1 MLHNYLKTAWR
12 SLMHNKPLTALNVAG
27 LTMGM
32 TAAVLIF
39 LWVQNELS
47 FDRFEPGADRIFMA
61 STRQTV
67 EIGRAPK
74 AEGAPAVRWEWEG
87 SPMLLAAA
95 AQKEVPGIEKITRLN
110 QDNRPV
116 FQVGNAVQFE
126 KQCAYVDSNWFDMFS
141 YRFIEG
147 SAADFAR
154 DAYSLVL
161 TAAEANRYFG
171 KRSAVGQIVRIDSS
185 DFTVKAVVA
194 DPPANSSFQY
204 HAFLQIAALL
214 RDPQQRQNGE
224 YWGNDDY
231 RTFVLL
237 KAGVSADAV
246 AAGFTDVFQHYAQDD
261 QHVMRTT
268 LTPLKDIH
276 LDNQNSDASL
286 GRGNIQVVKIFSLL
300 GFVILLVACINYV
313 NLTTA
318 KASLRS
324 REVSIRK
331 IVGAQRWQLFL
342 QFVAESLLISVLA
355 LAATLLLVR
364 LCLPAFTG
372 LTGKDLSGSL
382 TSPAIWEVLGATLA
396 AAFVLNSLYPALLLS
411 SFKPLSVFRG
421 VTVLKVNDAYFRKG
435 LVVLQFGVSILLM
448 TGTVVIYRQMRFVQQ
463 TNPGYDRSQVL
474 AVELPYT
481 PDPMH
486 QSPGL
491 GQQIHA
497 MQQEMAAHSAIEQVS
512 MVNQALVEIGS
523 YSTGGDW
530 EGRDTSFMPKIGQ
543 LSADANLQKT
553 MRLEM
558 AEGRWFRE
566 GDKADEQNYIL
577 NETAVRELPIHQ
589 PVLGQYFKWHG
600 VQGRIIGVVKDFHFK
615 SLHEKVG
622 PLVVF
627 NDPGW
632 RHVYLVR
639 TAPQRAG
646 AAVAAIAA
654 IWKRNLPGTPLQYQF
669 LDEEFD
675 RMYRQDAI
683 AGKLVFIFTVIA
695 LGISALGLFGLAAF
709 AAERREREIGIRR
722 VLGATTAS
730 IGGLLSREFIQLVA
744 IAILLATPLAWWAMN
759 GWLRNFAYRVG
770 ISWWMFALS
779 GGMALLMAVLITG
792 WQAVKAAWKNPVRAL
807 RRE

>member
-1 MLHNYLKTAWR
+1 MLRNYLKTAWR
-12 SLMHNKPLTALNVAG
+12 SLLHNKSLTALNVAG

-47 FDRFEPGADRIFMA
+47 FDRFEPSADRIYMV

-67 EIGRAPK
+67 PSGAW
-74 AEGAPAVRWEWEG
+74 EGAP
-87 SPMLLAAA
+87 MLFAAA
-95 AQKEVPGIEKITRLN
+95 ARKEVPGIGQVVRLN
-110 QDNRPV
+110 GDNRPI
-116 FQVGNAVQFE
+116 FRLGNDVQFE
-126 KQCAYVDSNWFDMFS
+126 KMCAFVDSNWFEFFS

-147 SAADFAR
+147 SAADFGR
-154 DAYSLVL
+154 DMHSLVL
-161 TAAEANRYFG
+161 TASGAKRYFG
-171 KRSAVGQIVRIDSS
+171 NRAAVGQVIRVDSMNY
-185 DFTVKAVVA
+185 TVKAVVA

-204 HAFLQIAALL
+204 SAYLPIAALMA
-214 RDPQQRQNGE
+214 DPQQRQQGE
-224 YWGNDDY
+224 NWGNDDY

-237 KAGVSADAV
+237 KPGVAPAGV
-246 AAGFTDVFQHYAQDD
+246 AARLTDVIQRYAQDD
-261 QHVMRTT
+261 QHVMRMA
-268 LTPLKDIH
+268 LTPLKEMH
-276 LDNQNSDASL
+276 FDNSNSD
-286 GRGNIQVVKIFSLL
+286 GIFERGSIQVVTIFSLL

-324 REVSIRK
+324 KEVSIRK
-331 IVGAQRWQLFL
+331 IVGAERWQLFV
-342 QFVAESLLISVLA
+342 QFIAESLLISVLS
-355 LAATLLLVR
+355 LAATLLW

-382 TSPAIWEVLGATLA
+382 RSAAIWEVLGGTLG
-396 AAFVLNSLYPALLLS
+396 AAFLLNSLYPALLIS

-421 VTVLKVNDAYFRKG
+421 MTVLRMNDAYFRKA

-448 TGTVVIYRQMRFVQQ
+448 TGTVVIYRQMRFVQE
-463 TNPGYDRSQVL
+463 TNPGYDRSQVM
-474 AVELPYT
+474 AVSLPYT
-481 PDPMH
+481 IDPMH

-491 GQQIHA
+491 QQQIHA
-497 MQQEMAAHSAIEQVS
+497 MQEEMQGQSSIENVS
-512 MVNQALVEIGS
+512 MVNQPLVHIGS
-523 YSTGGDW
+523 YSNGGDW
-530 EGRDTSFMPKIGQ
+530 EGRDTSFRPKIGQ

-566 GDKADEQNYIL
+566 GDKVDEDNYIL
-577 NETAVRELPIHQ
+577 NETAVRELQIHQ
-589 PVLGQYFKWHG
+589 PVLGQYFAWHG

-615 SLHEKVG
+615 SMHEKMG

-627 NDPGW
+627 NNPGW

-639 TAPQRAG
+639 TAPRRAA
-646 AAVAAIAA
+646 AAVAAVSA
-654 IWKRNLPGTPLQYQF
+654 IWKRYLPGMPMEYQF

-675 RMYRQDAI
+675 RLYRGDAM
-683 AGKLVFIFTVIA
+683 AGRLVYIFTLIA

-730 IGGLLSREFIQLVA
+730 IGALLSREFIKLVVVA
-744 IAILLATPLAWWAMN
+744 ILAATPLAWWVMH
-759 GWLRNFAYRVG
+759 GWLQNFAYRVG
-770 ISWWMFALS
+770 LSWWVFALS
-779 GGMALLMAVLITG
+779 GGMALAMAVLITG

>member
-1 MLHNYLKTAWR
+1 MLRNYLKTAWR
-12 SLMHNKPLTALNVAG
+12 SLLHNKSLTALNVAG

-47 FDRFEPGADRIFMA
+47 FDRFEPSADRIYLV

-67 EIGRAPK
+67 PSGAW
-74 AEGAPAVRWEWEG
+74 EGAP
-87 SPMLLAAA
+87 MLFAAA
-95 AQKEVPGIEKITRLN
+95 AHKEVSGIEQVVRLN
-110 QDNRPV
+110 ADNRPI
-116 FQVGNAVQFE
+116 FRLGNDVQFE
-126 KQCAYVDSNWFDMFS
+126 KQCAFVDSNWFDFFS

-147 SAADFAR
+147 RAADFGR
-154 DAYSLVL
+154 DIHGLVL
-161 TAAEANRYFG
+161 TASGAKRYFG
-171 KRSAVGQIVRIDSS
+171 NRAAVGQVIRIDSMNY
-185 DFTVKAVVA
+185 TVKAVVA

-204 HAFLQIAALL
+204 HAYIPIAALMT
-214 RDPQQRQNGE
+214 DPQQRQQGE
-224 YWGNDDY
+224 NWGNDDY

-237 KAGVSADAV
+237 KSGVAPE
-246 AAGFTDVFQHYAQDD
+246 AAAARLTDVFQRYARDD
-261 QHVMRTT
+261 EHVMRMA
-268 LTPLKDIH
+268 LTPLKDMH
-276 LDNQNSDASL
+276 FDNTNSD
-286 GRGNIQVVKIFSLL
+286 GVFERGNIQVVTIFSLL

-331 IVGAQRWQLFL
+331 IVGAERWQLFL
-342 QFVAESLLISVLA
+342 QFVAESLLISVLS
-355 LAATLLLVR
+355 LAATLLLVW
-364 LCLPAFTG
+364 LCLPAFTE

-382 TSPAIWEVLGATLA
+382 SSPAIWEVLGGTLA
-396 AAFVLNSLYPALLLS
+396 TAFVLNSLYPALLLS

-421 VTVLKVNDAYFRKG
+421 MTVLRINDAYFRKG

-463 TNPGYDRSQVL
+463 TNPGYDRSQVM

-481 PDPMH
+481 IDPMH

-491 GQQIHA
+491 QQQVHA
-497 MQQEMAAHSAIEQVS
+497 MQEEMRGQSAIENVS

-530 EGRDTSFMPKIGQ
+530 EGRDTSFRPKIGQ

-558 AEGRWFRE
+558 VAGRWFRE
-566 GDKADEQNYIL
+566 GDKVDEQNYIL
-577 NETAVRELPIHQ
+577 NETAVRELQIHQ
-589 PVLGQYFKWHG
+589 PVLEQYFTWHG
-600 VQGRIIGVVKDFHFK
+600 VRGRIIGIVKDFHFK
-615 SLHEKVG
+615 SMHEKVG

-627 NDPGW
+627 NDAGW

-639 TAPQRAG
+639 TAPRRAA
-646 AAVAAIAA
+646 AAVVAVAA
-654 IWKRNLPGTPLQYQF
+654 IWKRYLPGMPMQYQF

-675 RMYRQDAI
+675 RLYRQDAM
-683 AGKLVFIFTVIA
+683 AGRLVFIFTVIA
-695 LGISALGLFGLAAF
+695 LCISALGLFGLAAF

-730 IGGLLSREFIQLVA
+730 IGGLLSKEFIKLVA

-759 GWLRNFAYRVG
+759 GWLQNFAYRVG
-770 ISWWMFALS
+770 LSWWMFVQS
-779 GGMALLMAVLITG
+779 GGMALAMAVLITG

>member
-1 MLHNYLKTAWR
+1 MLTNYLKTAWR
-12 SLMHNKPLTALNVAG
+12 RLMHNKSLTALNVAG

-47 FDRFEPGADRIFMA
+47 FDRFEPSAERMYLA
-61 STRQTV
+61 STRQTMPS
-67 EIGRAPK
+67 GAW
-74 AEGAPAVRWEWEG
+74 EGA
-87 SPMLLAAA
+87 PMLLAAA
-95 AQKEVPGIEKITRLN
+95 AHNAVPGIKKITRLN
-110 QDNRPV
+110 TDNEPV
-116 FQVGNAVQFE
+116 FRVGNEVQFE
-126 KQCAYVDSNWFDMFS
+126 KQCAYVDSNWFDFFS

-147 SAADFAR
+147 NAADFQR
-154 DAYSLVL
+154 DIYSLVL
-161 TAAEANRYFG
+161 SASEAKRYFG
-171 KRSAVGQIVRIDSS
+171 NRGAVGQIVRIDSMNY
-185 DFTVKAVVA
+185 TVRAVVA

-204 HAFLQIAALL
+204 HAFIPIAALL
-214 RDPQQRQNGE
+214 TDPQQRASGE
-224 YWGNDDY
+224 NWGNFEY
-231 RTFVLL
+231 RTFLLL
-237 KAGVSADAV
+237 KAGVKADVVGARL
-246 AAGFTDVFQHYAQDD
+246 TDVLQRYAQDD
-261 QHVMRTT
+261 QHVMRAD
-268 LTPLKDIH
+268 LTPLKDVH
-276 LDNQNSDASL
+276 FDNHNSDGNL
-286 GRGNIQVVKIFSLL
+286 NHGNIQVVTIFSLL

-331 IVGAQRWQLFL
+331 IVGAERWQLFL
-342 QFVAESLLISVLA
+342 QFVAESLLISVLS

-364 LCLPAFTG
+364 LSLPAFTG

-382 TSPAIWEVLGATLA
+382 SSLAIWEVLGGTLV

-421 VTVLKVNDAYFRKG
+421 ITVLKVNDAYFRKG

-448 TGTVVIYRQMRFVQQ
+448 TGTVVIYRQMRFVQH
-463 TNPGYDRSQVL
+463 TNPGYDRSQVME
-474 AVELPYT
+474 VDLPYT
-481 PDPMH
+481 IDPMN

-491 GQQIHA
+491 RQPIHA
-497 MQQEMAAHSAIEQVS
+497 MQVEMQGNSAIGNVS
-512 MVNQALVEIGS
+512 MVNQPLVHIGS

-530 EGRDTSFMPKIGQ
+530 EGKDTSFHPKIGQ
-543 LSADANLQKT
+543 LAADANLQKT

-558 AEGRWFRE
+558 AQGRWFRE
-566 GDKADEQNYIL
+566 GDKVDAQNYIL
-577 NETAVRELPIHQ
+577 NETAVRELQIHQ

-615 SLHEKVG
+615 SMHEKVG

-639 TAPQRAG
+639 TAPQRAS
-646 AAVAAIAA
+646 AAVAAVGA
-654 IWKRNLPGTPLQYQF
+654 IWKRYFPGIPLQYQF

-675 RMYRQDAI
+675 QLYRQDAI
-683 AGKLVFIFTVIA
+683 AARLVFIFTVIA
-695 LGISALGLFGLAAF
+695 LCISALGLFGLASF

-730 IGGLLSREFIQLVA
+730 IGALLSREFITLVA
-744 IAILLATPLAWWAMN
+744 IAILVATPLAWWAMN
-759 GWLRNFAYRVG
+759 GWLQNFAYRVG
-770 ISWWMFALS
+770 LSWWMFALS
-779 GGMALLMAVLITG
+779 GGMALVMAVLITG
-792 WQAVKAAWKNPVRAL
+792 WQAVKAALQHPVRAL
-807 RRE
+807 RTN

>member
-12 SLMHNKPLTALNVAG
+12 SLMRNKSLTALNVAG

-47 FDRFEPGADRIFMA
+47 FDRFEPGADRIFSV
-61 STRQTV
+61 STRQTTPNW
-67 EIGRAPK
+67 AW
-74 AEGAPAVRWEWEG
+74 EGAP
-87 SPMLLAAA
+87 MLMAAA
-95 AQKEVPGIEKITRLN
+95 IQKEVPGIEKITRLDADN
-110 QDNRPV
+110 QPI
-116 FQVGNAVQFE
+116 FQVGNDVQFE

-147 SAADFAR
+147 SAADFAGGI
-154 DAYSLVL
+154 YNLVL
-161 TAAEANRYFG
+161 TATEAKRYFG
-171 KRSAVGQIVRIDSS
+171 NRPAVGQVVRIDSMGY
-185 DFTVKAVVA
+185 TVKAVVA

-204 HAFLQIAALL
+204 HAYMPIAALL
-214 RDPQQRQNGE
+214 RDPQRRENGE

-231 RTFVLL
+231 RTYMLL
-237 KAGVSADAV
+237 KAGVSADAI
-246 AAGFTDVFQHYAQDD
+246 AARTTALFQRYAQDD
-261 QHVMRTT
+261 QHVMREDLIP
-268 LTPLKDIH
+268 LTALHFDNH
-276 LDNQNSDASL
+276 LSDSIFEH
-286 GRGNIQVVKIFSLL
+286 GNIQVVTIFSLL

-318 KASLRS
+318 KAGLRS
-324 REVSIRK
+324 KEVSIRK
-331 IVGAQRWQLFL
+331 IVGAERWQLFL
-342 QFVAESLLISVLA
+342 QFVAESLLISVLS

-364 LCLPAFTG
+364 LCLPAFTQ

-382 TSPAIWEVLGATLA
+382 SSPAIWEVLGATLA
-396 AAFVLNSLYPALLLS
+396 TAFVLNSLYPALLLS

-421 VTVLKVNDAYFRKG
+421 ITVLKVNDAYFRKG

-463 TNPGYDRSQVL
+463 SNPGYDRSQVME
-474 AVELPYT
+474 VDLPYT
-481 PDPMH
+481 IDPMN

-491 GQQIHA
+491 REQILA
-497 MQQEMAAHSAIEQVS
+497 MQQEMQAHSAIENVS
-512 MVNQALVEIGS
+512 MVNQPLVHIGS
-523 YSTGGDW
+523 TTTGVDW
-530 EGRDTSFMPKIGQ
+530 EGRDTSFQPKVAQ

-553 MRLEM
+553 MRLQM

-566 GDKADEQNYIL
+566 GDKVDEQNYIL
-577 NETAVRELPIHQ
+577 NETAVRVLSIRQ
-589 PVLGQYFKWHG
+589 PVLGQYFRLHG
-600 VQGRIIGVVKDFHFK
+600 VQGRIIGIVKDFHFK

-627 NDPGW
+627 NNPGW

-639 TAPQRAG
+639 AAPQRAA
-646 AAVAAIAA
+646 AAVAAVSA
-654 IWKRNLPGTPLQYQF
+654 IWKRNFPSTPLQYQF

-675 RMYRQDAI
+675 RLYRGDAI
-683 AGKLVFIFTVIA
+683 AGRLVLIFTVIA
-695 LGISALGLFGLAAF
+695 LAISALGLFGLAAF

-730 IGGLLSREFIQLVA
+730 IGALLSREFIKLVA

-759 GWLRNFAYRVG
+759 GWLENFAYRVG

-779 GGMALLMAVLITG
+779 GGMALAMAVLITG
-792 WQAVKAAWKNPVRAL
+792 WQAVKAAWKNPVQAL